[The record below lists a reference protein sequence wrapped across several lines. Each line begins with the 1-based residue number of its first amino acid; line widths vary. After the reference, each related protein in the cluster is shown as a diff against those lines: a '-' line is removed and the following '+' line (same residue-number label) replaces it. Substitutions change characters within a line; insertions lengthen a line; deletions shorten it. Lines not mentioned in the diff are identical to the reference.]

1 MEVKGGRM
9 AILVFAVLII
19 AAAVIFS
26 TQNHDIVTLSFIT
39 WHFSASLA
47 IVIFL
52 AVLAGMVI
60 MGLLWM
66 GASFKK
72 SMKKG
77 AVPSDAAKAGKNS
90 SPDKDKNPV
99 KGP

>member
-1 MEVKGGRM
+1 M

-26 TQNHDIVTLSFIT
+26 TQNAVTVTLKFIT
-39 WHFSASLA
+39 WQFSGSLA

-60 MGLLWM
+60 MGLLWTS
-66 GASFKK
+66 ASIKK
-72 SMKKG
+72 SMKKSIKKG
-77 AVPSDAAKAGKNS
+77 AKVPAMAAGE
-90 SPDKDKNPV
+90 KDGAPIEETK